1 MFIVDSQI
9 HIWENAKMSAH
20 HRQIPTYDVND
31 ALKEMAEAGV
41 DAAVLHPPSTLGE
54 AVNVQAVEAAKAHPD
69 KFCILGHFDLQAP
82 NREEIVRNWRQ
93 RPGMVGFRFT
103 FNQPHQKSWWTD
115 GSLDWFWAACE
126 REKLPVGLLAGGNM
140 AAFRAI
146 AERHPGLKLHIDH
159 YGRAGGGG
167 GATGAAAFADLPE
180 MLALAEAA
188 ECRGQDFRRPELLGR
203 ALSVPRRAGIHK
215 ADHRRVRS
223 AALFLGH
230 RHHADAVQLSAMR
243 DDVHRGVAVAAG
255 ARPRTRHGARGLRV
269 ARLEPAR
276 PGESRP
282 DEREAARG
290 RPDAAR
296 RREWIGG
303 RRSLLGN
310 QLSGVRLDEKSTLG
324 AATAGV
330 GR

>member
-20 HRQIPTYDVND
+20 HRQIPTYDVD
-31 ALKEMAEAGV
+31 
-41 DAAVLHPPSTLGE
+41 

-69 KFCILGHFDLQAP
+69 KFCILGHFDLEAP

-103 FNQPHQKSWWTD
+103 FNQPSQKSWWTD

-140 AAFRAI
+140 AAFRNI

-180 MLALAEAA
+180 MLALAGLPNVAVKISGGPSYSAEPYPFRDVQEYTKRIIDAFGPRRCFWGTDVTRMPCSYRGCRAA
-188 ECRGQDFRRPELLGR
+188 IANSSWGARSANGSAGTRRGWRRPEVKGC
-203 ALSVPRRAGIHK
+203 APE
-215 ADHRRVRS
+215 
-223 AALFLGH
+223 
-230 RHHADAVQLSAMR
+230 
-243 DDVHRGVAVAAG
+243 RGVAIG
-255 ARPRTRHGARGLRV
+255 M
-269 ARLEPAR
+269 
-276 PGESRP
+276 S
-282 DEREAARG
+282 G
-290 RPDAAR
+290 R
-296 RREWIGG
+296 
-303 RRSLLGN
+303 
-310 QLSGVRLDEKSTLG
+310 
-324 AATAGV
+324 
-330 GR
+330 